1 MLCMLENRKTEHV
14 FEYTSHTSTNVSV
27 KLEDIY
33 LVNRNINININRKK
47 INKTVLKNYFWVYF
61 VSNELSG

>member
-33 LVNRNINININRKK
+33 LVNRNINKYKYKQKK
-47 INKTVLKNYFWVYF
+47 NQ
-61 VSNELSG
+61 